1 MYTTTITKS
10 GQITLTKAARE
21 QLGVKPGDKVYVD
34 FATNELKVKRVPTND
49 EFLAE
54 LDAIGGKD
62 EPATPKIP
70 AEDAVRAFRDGKVE
84 NVLTDYRRKYEVA

>member
-34 FATNELKVKRVPTND
+34 FATNELKVKRIPTD
-49 EFLAE
+49 EEFLAE

-62 EPATPKIP
+62 NPAAKIP
-70 AEDAVRAFRDGKVE
+70 AEDAVRAFRNGKVE
-84 NVLTDYRRKYEVA
+84 NILADYRRKYEVA